1 MQENGSSVWLNG
13 SFIPWHEAKVSLHAH
28 TLHYGLGVF
37 EGVRYYK
44 TVDGHTAIFRLA
56 DHIKRLYS
64 SAHIV
69 GLKIPYPS
77 TEITGGTL
85 ELVRRNAFEEGYIRH
100 LVFLDE
106 GVMGIYA
113 EQNPVSVAISTW
125 KWGAYLGE
133 EGKDLGARLMTST
146 FVRQHVNASMT
157 KAKVCGQYVN
167 SVLAKWEAI
176 KHGFDEAL
184 MLDVEGFVAE
194 ASGENAFI
202 VREGVLKTP
211 PLMGV
216 LPGITRDS
224 IMTIAKEAG
233 FTIKE
238 ERLTRDEL
246 YIADEMFLCGTAAEV
261 TPVRELDGRRVGN
274 GEVGKVTR
282 FLSERFHDVVQAKI
296 ERYKGWLTLV

>member
-13 SFIPWHEAKVSLHAH
+13 SLIPWHEAKVSLHAH

-44 TVDGHTAIFRLA
+44 TVDGNTAVFRLA
-56 DHIKRLYS
+56 DHIKRLYA

-69 GLKIPYPS
+69 GLNIPYPS
-77 TEITGGTL
+77 TEITGATL
-85 ELVRRNAFEEGYIRH
+85 ELVRRNTFEEGYIRH

-125 KWGAYLGE
+125 KWGAYLGQ

-167 SVLAKWEAI
+167 
-176 KHGFDEAL
+176 
-184 MLDVEGFVAE
+184 
-194 ASGENAFI
+194 FI